1 MSCAADGAG
10 ESARGSSG
18 SDQMTTEENV
28 WPNRAAGAKIER
40 KKQRQ
45 TTRKAERR
53 IRKSRNLGKKIDPAD
68 CYTIIHERNSVTR
81 NIFTLAGGMS
91 VSRTICSA
99 ARERIEGSGNDGEHK
114 RFECTG

>member
-1 MSCAADGAG
+1 
-10 ESARGSSG
+10 
-18 SDQMTTEENV
+18 
-28 WPNRAAGAKIER
+28 
-40 KKQRQ
+40 
-45 TTRKAERR
+45 
-53 IRKSRNLGKKIDPAD
+53 
-68 CYTIIHERNSVTR
+68 VTR